1 MHFSS
6 PLSLQPPAYA
16 IGAYMASWGDHPQI
30 LTLSPKAVSPTR
42 YPALHRAELS
52 SPRPLSAPNSSS
64 ERELLLLL
72 LHLRCRLQGTVL
84 APVFLALFSV
94 SLLASYHSTFLALL
108 SVGLFISHIVYC
120 DLFSTDS
127 SSSQS
132 LAP

>member
-16 IGAYMASWGDHPQI
+16 IRAYIASWGDHPQI

-52 SPRPLSAPNSSS
+52 LPRPLSDPNSSS
-64 ERELLLLL
+64 ERELLLL

-94 SLLASYHSTFLALL
+94 SLSASYHSTFLGLL
-108 SVGLFISHIVYC
+108 SVGLFISYIVYC
-120 DLFSTDS
+120 DLFSIDS